1 MALPSTMA
9 FLPFLFLSLLF
20 LSLLLLLTRKRKG
33 KTIAPKLPPGP
44 AKLPIIGNL
53 HQLGKHPHHSLWQ
66 LSQQHGPLMYLKLG
80 RIPTLVV
87 SSPSMAREIFKTHD
101 HECCS
106 RPPLI
111 PSTKLSYGSLD
122 VAFAPYGDQWR
133 ELRKVCIIELFSN
146 KKVLSFRSIREEE
159 IERTMNIISSC
170 SNNLFPIDL
179 SKLLFSLSGSIIC
192 RTAFGRCYHGGGE
205 SRFHKILKEAQAM
218 LGGLFVANYLPIFG
232 WVDKVTGM
240 QARLEKIFLQLDDF
254 YQQLIDEHIDPS
266 RLQYDHEDEDTIDAL
281 LRIQKDAN
289 YITQDHIKAVL
300 MNIFIAGTDTSSS
313 TVDWAMA
320 ELMRHPRVMKKA
332 QYEIRGIVGR
342 KGRVE
347 ESDLHQLHYIKSVVK
362 EVMRLH
368 PAAPLLVPR
377 ETMRHFMINGYDI
390 PPKTTVITN
399 AWAIGRDANTW
410 HMPRE
415 FYPER
420 FMDSSVELELK
431 GHGFELI
438 PFGEGR
444 RICPAKNL
452 ALLLVELVLA
462 NLLYRF
468 DWELP
473 SGMRKE
479 DIDMDEATGIT
490 VHRKSALCLVA
501 KRYDKMDR

>member
-1 MALPSTMA
+1 MTLPSIMV
-9 FLPFLFLSLLF
+9 FLPFLFLGLSF

-33 KTIAPKLPPGP
+33 KTAAPKLPPGP

-53 HQLGKHPHHSLWQ
+53 HQLGKHTHHSLWQ

-87 SSPSMAREIFKTHD
+87 SSPSMAREILKTHD

-106 RPPLI
+106 RPPLV
-111 PSTKLSYGSLD
+111 PTTKLSYGCLD
-122 VAFAPYGDQWR
+122 VAFAPYGDRWR
-133 ELRKVCIIELFSN
+133 ELRKVCIIELFSK
-146 KKVLSFRSIREEE
+146 KKVLSFRPIREEE
-159 IERTMNIISSC
+159 IERTMKMISSC
-170 SNNLFPIDL
+170 SNNLTPIDL
-179 SKLLFSLSGSIIC
+179 SKLLFSLSGSIVC
-192 RTAFGRCYHGGGE
+192 RTAFGRCYRGGE
-205 SRFHKILKEAQAM
+205 GSQFHKILKEAQAM
-218 LGGLFVANYLPIFG
+218 LGGFFVANYLPIFG
-232 WVDKVTGM
+232 WVDKLTGM
-240 QARLEKIFLQLDDF
+240 QTRLEKIFLELDDF

-266 RLQYDHEDEDTIDAL
+266 RLQYDQDEDTIDAL

-289 YITQDHIKAVL
+289 YITQEHIKGVL

-332 QYEIRGIVGR
+332 QDEVRGIVGR

-390 PPKTTVITN
+390 PPQTTVIIN
-399 AWAIGRDANTW
+399 AWAIGRHTNTW
-410 HMPRE
+410 HMPHE

-420 FMDSSVELELK
+420 FMDSSVEQLE

-444 RICPAKNL
+444 RICPAKHL

-462 NLLYRF
+462 NLLYCF

-473 SGMRKE
+473 GGMRTE
-479 DIDMDEATGIT
+479 EIDMDEATGIT
-490 VHRKSALCLVA
+490 VHRKSSLCLVA
-501 KRYDKMDR
+501 KRYNEMDC